1 MAKAKVGGTSAKL
14 RGVVGDYIY
23 QIVRNPAGYSE
34 QKVITYT
41 REKLNRNTKYQC
53 LARMQI
59 TMFMNC
65 MNLLTPI
72 ICDSFEGLRS
82 RVNSCNRFVQINMPL
97 VQDYCVRHWAESLAC
112 IWPRKGN
119 GNATYFHFWISEGS
133 YKIPQQ
139 FSWRFERRNGYRP
152 IFDINLSRTFG
163 RKIDLRKMFGISNND
178 CINFLFWENDGKTVL
193 IVNTKLNPRFN
204 DNTTINSANCKSLFV
219 YTTTVLGTSGNN
231 TYFVEPIVTW
241 NQSTKLLSLKFV
253 CKFKNSVGE
262 FYIEP
267 MFFSYIFSK
276 RNGNLWLRNT
286 NRFWV
291 NNPDGDDSDFG
302 EPPMDAYYDW
312 DENYDGE
319 DYNDYFVK

>member
-97 VQDYCVRHWAESLAC
+97 IQDYCVEHWEDAPGAS
-112 IWPRKGN
+112 WPRKGN
-119 GNATYFHFWISEGS
+119 GNKTLFPFWISEGS
-133 YKIPQQ
+133 YKLPRQ
-139 FSWRFERRNGYRP
+139 FSWSVIRYNGNWPRFVFSLKG
-152 IFDINLSRTFG
+152 TAC
-163 RKIDLRKMFGISNND
+163 RKIDLRKILGMSNSDSINVVYWFSWPNFILLMNLQFNPQFND
-178 CINFLFWENDGKTVL
+178 YTVITDSNVNSLFN
-193 IVNTKLNPRFN
+193 VNMTKLGYNGNLTFRVEKDFHFN
-204 DNTTINSANCKSLFV
+204 STDKAVNWRL
-219 YTTTVLGTSGNN
+219 
-231 TYFVEPIVTW
+231 VTW
-241 NQSTKLLSLKFV
+241 AK
-253 CKFKNSVGE
+253 SVYME
-262 FYIEP
+262 FREEP
-267 MFFSYIFSK
+267 ELFSFIFSK
-276 RNGNLWLRNT
+276 RKGNVWLRNT
-286 NRFWV
+286 NKFIPNV
-291 NNPDGDDSDFG
+291 YDGGVWDYG
-302 EPPMDAYYDW
+302 EPPCDAYYDW
-312 DENYDGE
+312 DPNYNGE
-319 DYNDYFVK
+319 SYNDYFVK

>member
-65 MNLLTPI
+65 MKLLTPI

-97 VQDYCVRHWAESLAC
+97 VQDYCVQHWTESIGC
-112 IWPRKGN
+112 SWPIKSN
-119 GNATYFHFWISEGS
+119 MNETYFNFWISEGS
-133 YKIPQQ
+133 YKIPPR
-139 FSWRFERRNGYRP
+139 FSCRVVKDYRQWPRFD
-152 IFDINLSRTFG
+152 FNLYGTG
-163 RKIDLRKMFGISNND
+163 CRKIDLRKMLGFNKDDSLNVLYWLTFGRSVMVMSVQLNPLFNDYTVISEFN
-178 CINFLFWENDGKTVL
+178 ITRLFKISLNVL
-193 IVNTKLNPRFN
+193 RNKDYTNYEIFPETTFDNNTKVV
-204 DNTTINSANCKSLFV
+204 SLMI
-219 YTTTVLGTSGNN
+219 GS
-231 TYFVEPIVTW
+231 YFISEYGRYGVQPD
-241 NQSTKLLSLKFV
+241 
-253 CKFKNSVGE
+253 
-262 FYIEP
+262 FYA
-267 MFFSYIFSK
+267 YIFSK
-276 RNGNLWLRNT
+276 RKGNVWQRNT
-286 NRFWV
+286 TRFQV
-291 NNPDGDDSDFG
+291 CRVDAEGVDFG
-302 EPPMDAYYDW
+302 DPPMSAYYYW

-319 DYNDYFVK
+319 EYNEYFK